1 MEKNIASHDLSDMM
15 IYEGMYAQS
24 RRFYFK
30 QKFAYLKKIVQMA
43 YSFVE
48 HLIRS
53 IKQIGSRI
61 GQRSLLARP
70 TGLTSTAVAFYSVF
84 AASVL
89 ISFFWFTL
97 LLSAAS

>member
-30 QKFAYLKKIVQMA
+30 QKFAYLKKIAERA
-43 YSFVE
+43 YSFAE
-48 HLIRS
+48 RLIRS
-53 IKQIGSRI
+53 VKHI
-61 GQRSLLARP
+61 GQRSMLVKP
-70 TGLTSTAVAFYSVF
+70 TGFTSTAAAFYSVF

-89 ISFFWFTL
+89 ISFFWFNL
-97 LLSAAS
+97 LLSATS

>member
-24 RRFYFK
+24 RRFYLK
-30 QKFAYLKKIVQMA
+30 QKFAYLKKMIQAA
-43 YSFVE
+43 YSFAE
-48 HLIRS
+48 RLIRS
-53 IKQIGSRI
+53 VKQLSSRI
-61 GQRSLLARP
+61 SQRSSLVKSS
-70 TGLTSTAVAFYSVF
+70 GFTSTAVAFYSVF

-97 LLSAAS
+97 LLSATS